1 VTRRPERLLIFTGHG
16 KGKTT
21 AALGMALRAAGH
33 DMGVLIVQFVKSDSS
48 TGEIAALGRMP
59 GVEIVQCGCGFLP
72 RELGAD
78 TSKHREAANRAL
90 TLAREGLAS
99 GRYGL
104 VILDEVLIA
113 VSACLLTA
121 SDVAAALSESAPGVC
136 AVLTGRNAPQQLI
149 EMADTVT
156 EMRCL
161 KHGYQMGI
169 AAQQGVEF

>member
-1 VTRRPERLLIFTGHG
+1 VKRPERLLIFTGDG

-21 AALGMALRAAGH
+21 AAPGMALRAVGH
-33 DMGVLIVQFVKSDSS
+33 GMGVRIVQFVKSDSS
-48 TGEIAALGRMP
+48 TGEIAALRRLP
-59 GVEIVQCGCGFLP
+59 GVEIVQCGRGFLP
-72 RELGAD
+72 RAPGAD
-78 TSKHREAANRAL
+78 TSPHREAAMRAL

-113 VSACLLTA
+113 VSAGLLDT
-121 SDVAAALSESAPGVC
+121 SGVAAALSESAPGVC
-136 AVLTGRNAPQQLI
+136 AVLTGRNAPAELI